1 MHLPLARIPP
11 APISRGKGNSEM
23 AQRVQ
28 VMLVC
33 DLHGDE
39 TPATDTVEFAL
50 DGAAYEID
58 VCEQH
63 AGELRERMAPYV
75 GVARRAGGRGTT
87 GASRSGGG
95 RGRGS
100 SGWGEAAR
108 MREWARSQGLAVPER
123 GRIPA
128 ELAEKYA
135 AANR

>member
-1 MHLPLARIPP
+1 
-11 APISRGKGNSEM
+11 M

-39 TPATDTVEFAL
+39 TPAGQTVEFAL

-58 VCEQH
+58 LCEEH
-63 AGELRERMAPYV
+63 AGQLRDALAGFV
-75 GVARRAGGRGTT
+75 GVARRAGGRGALSPN
-87 GASRSGGG
+87 GRSGS
-95 RGRGS
+95 RRRRRS
-100 SGWGEAAR
+100 SGSGDAAR
-108 MREWARSQGLAVPER
+108 IREWARSQGLAVPER

-135 AANR
+135 GAHR

>member
-1 MHLPLARIPP
+1 
-11 APISRGKGNSEM
+11 M

-39 TPATDTVEFAL
+39 TPAAQTLEFAL
-50 DGAAYEID
+50 DGATYEID
-58 VCEQH
+58 LCDSH
-63 AGELRERMAPYV
+63 AGQLRESLAGFV
-75 GVARRAGGRGTT
+75 GVARRVGGRG
-87 GASRSGGG
+87 ALSPNARSGG
-95 RGRGS
+95 RRRRRS
-100 SGWGEAAR
+100 SGSGDAAR
-108 MREWARSQGLAVPER
+108 IREWAREQGLAVPER

>member
-1 MHLPLARIPP
+1 
-11 APISRGKGNSEM
+11 M

-39 TPATDTVEFAL
+39 TPASETIDFAL
-50 DGAAYEID
+50 DGATYELD
-58 VCEQH
+58 LCDQH
-63 AGELRERMAPYV
+63 AGEMRDRLATYV
-75 GVARRAGGRGTT
+75 AAARRGGGRGTSSSSR
-87 GASRSGGG
+87 GARRSR
-95 RGRGS
+95 RGRGGS
-100 SGWGEAAR
+100 GEAAQIR
-108 MREWARSQGLAVPER
+108 QWARSQGLAVPER